1 MSEVPHSGIETL
13 NTACTCITLDVA
25 ALCRAAEAIV
35 GDPAFCREL
44 AETHPHLLSAQP
56 MFLSA
61 DHARQMRETIHAIET
76 VARQP
81 AYREAV
87 LSYAPQIARIDTGPI
102 GVFMGYDFHI
112 GEIGPRLI
120 EINTNA
126 GGALINAYLLMAQRA
141 CCSEMEIA
149 AGLPERISDI
159 EQHFVTS
166 FRAEWK
172 LLGRTG
178 PLRSIAISDETPAAQ
193 YLYPEFVLFQRLFQ
207 KHGLTAVIAA
217 PEELTLKDGKQLW
230 HADQIIDL
238 VYNRLTDFTLAT
250 PASSALRE
258 AYLSHAAAIT
268 PNPRAHALFADKRN
282 LVLLSDPARL
292 REIGIARDLIEALA
306 GGIPRTELVSR
317 AAADDLWAR
326 RNKLFFSPCAGF
338 GSKAAYRGDKITRK
352 VWEDILSG
360 SYVAQ
365 EIVPP
370 SARAISVDG
379 VVHNMKVDLR
389 NYAYA
394 GDVQLVAARIYEGQ
408 TTNFRTRGGGFA
420 PVFVGQD
427 AHCTSCA

>member
-1 MSEVPHSGIETL
+1 MSETHTSGIEAL
-13 NTACTCITLDVA
+13 NTACTCITLDLT

-35 GDPAFCREL
+35 GDSAFCRDL

-61 DHARQMRETIHAIET
+61 GHARQMRETINAIET
-76 VARQP
+76 VTRLP

-87 LSYAPQIARIDTGPI
+87 LAYAPQIARIDTGPI

-112 GEIGPRLI
+112 GENGPRLI

-149 AGLPERISDI
+149 GGLPERVSDI
-159 EQHFVTS
+159 EQRIVTS
-166 FRAEWK
+166 FQAEWK
-172 LLGRTG
+172 LLGRAE
-178 PLRSIAISDETPAAQ
+178 PLRSIAIVDESPATQ

-207 KHGLTAVIAA
+207 KHGLSAVIAA
-217 PEELTLKDGKQLW
+217 PEELTLEDGKLW
-230 HADQIIDL
+230 RGRQIIDL

-250 PASSALRE
+250 PAGKTLRE

-282 LVLLSDPARL
+282 LVLLSDPTRL
-292 REIGIARDLIEALA
+292 HELGIAPALIAPLTS
-306 GGIPRTELVSR
+306 GIPRTELVSR
-317 AAADDLWAR
+317 ANAADLWSR
-326 RNKLFFSPCAGF
+326 RNKLFFKPCAGY

-379 VVHNMKVDLR
+379 VVHSMKVDLR

-394 GDVQLVAARIYEGQ
+394 GEVQLVAARIYEGQ

-427 AHCTSCA
+427 ADCASCD

>member
-1 MSEVPHSGIETL
+1 MSEPPTTGIETL
-13 NTACTCITLDVA
+13 NTDCTCITLDIV
-25 ALCRAAEAIV
+25 ALCKAAEAIV
-35 GDPAFCREL
+35 GDPAFCRDL
-44 AETHPHLLSAQP
+44 TETHPHLLSAQP
-56 MFLSA
+56 MFLSVG
-61 DHARQMRETIHAIET
+61 HARQMRETINAIET
-76 VARQP
+76 VARLP
-81 AYREAV
+81 AYREVV

-112 GEIGPRLI
+112 GETGPRLI

-149 AGLPERISDI
+149 GSLPERVSGI
-159 EQHFVTS
+159 EQHFVES
-166 FRAEWK
+166 FRKEWQ
-172 LLGRTG
+172 LLGRAE
-178 PLRSIAISDETPAAQ
+178 PLRSVAIVDENPATQ

-217 PEELTLKDGKQLW
+217 PDEFTLQDGKLW
-230 HADQIIDL
+230 HDGQTIDL
-238 VYNRLTDFTLAT
+238 IYNRLTDFTLAT
-250 PASSALRE
+250 PASTTLRE

-268 PNPRAHALFADKRN
+268 PNPRAHAIFADKRN
-282 LVLLSDPARL
+282 LVLLSDPDRL
-292 REIGIARDLIEALA
+292 RDLGAPPAVVDALSN
-306 GGIPRTELVSR
+306 GIPRTGLVSR
-317 AAADDLWAR
+317 AAADDLWSR
-326 RNKLFFSPCAGF
+326 RNKLFFKPCAGY
-338 GSKAAYRGDKITRK
+338 GGKAAYRGDKITRK

-379 VVHNMKVDLR
+379 EVHNMKVDLR

-394 GDVQLVAARIYEGQ
+394 GEVQLVAARIYEGQ

-420 PVFVGQD
+420 PVVVGDD
-427 AHCTSCA
+427 AECSSCG

>member
-1 MSEVPHSGIETL
+1 MSEPPTTGIETL
-13 NTACTCITLDVA
+13 NTDCTCITLDVA
-25 ALCRAAEAIV
+25 ALCKAAEAIV
-35 GDPAFCREL
+35 GDPAFCRDL
-44 AETHPHLLSAQP
+44 TETHPHLLSAQP
-56 MFLSA
+56 MFLSVG
-61 DHARQMRETIHAIET
+61 HARQMRETINAIET
-76 VARQP
+76 VARLP
-81 AYREAV
+81 AYREVV

-112 GEIGPRLI
+112 GETGPRLI

-149 AGLPERISDI
+149 GSLPERVSGI
-159 EQHFVTS
+159 EQHFVES
-166 FRAEWK
+166 FRKEWQ
-172 LLGRTG
+172 LLGRAE
-178 PLRSIAISDETPAAQ
+178 PLRSVAIVDENPAKQ

-217 PEELTLKDGKQLW
+217 PDEFTLQDGKLW
-230 HADQIIDL
+230 HGGQTIDL
-238 VYNRLTDFTLAT
+238 VYNRLTDFALAMPT
-250 PASSALRE
+250 SSALRD

-268 PNPRAHALFADKRN
+268 PNPRAHAIFADKRN
-282 LVLLSDPARL
+282 LVLLSDPDRL
-292 REIGIARDLIEALA
+292 RDLGAPPAVVDALSN
-306 GGIPRTELVSR
+306 GIPRTGLVSR
-317 AAADDLWAR
+317 AAADDLWSR
-326 RNKLFFSPCAGF
+326 RNKLFFKPCAGY
-338 GSKAAYRGDKITRK
+338 GGKAAYRGDKITRK

-379 VVHNMKVDLR
+379 EVHNMKVDLR

-394 GDVQLVAARIYEGQ
+394 GEVQLVAARIYEGQ

-420 PVFVGQD
+420 PVFVGND
-427 AHCTSCA
+427 AHCTTCT